1 MIILKNDKL
10 EVHLHPKGAEIHK
23 IIGLEDNMNYMWKR
37 DKAYWANS
45 APILFPIVGKVKND
59 TYYVDGKEYHLT
71 QHGFARHNEFEVEMQ
86 NDHEVIFTLD
96 DEKFHDVYPYKFKLY
111 VHYVLNEN
119 QLECHI
125 KVVNKDQQMIYFGVG
140 GHPAFA
146 CPMYENESSNDYYV
160 EFEQPEILNRHLLDC
175 STSTFTGEEALLLDN
190 ERRFFVRQDLF
201 KDDAVV
207 VDHMKSKF
215 VALKSLNHNKSVTLH
230 MDGFNFL
237 GIWATRK
244 VGGLLALEPWRSH
257 ADRSDF
263 TGEFKDKD
271 DIVALEQDKEFTC
284 CFGIEIHQ

>member
-201 KDDAVV
+201 KEDSLD
-207 VDHMKSKF
+207 VDHMKSKY
-215 VALKSLNHNKSVTLH
+215 VA
-230 MDGFNFL
+230 
-237 GIWATRK
+237 
-244 VGGLLALEPWRSH
+244 
-257 ADRSDF
+257 
-263 TGEFKDKD
+263 
-271 DIVALEQDKEFTC
+271 
-284 CFGIEIHQ
+284 